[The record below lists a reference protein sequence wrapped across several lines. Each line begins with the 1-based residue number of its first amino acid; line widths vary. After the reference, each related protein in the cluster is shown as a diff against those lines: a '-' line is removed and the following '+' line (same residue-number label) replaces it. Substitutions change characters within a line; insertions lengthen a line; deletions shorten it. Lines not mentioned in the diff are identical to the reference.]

1 MSTISGTSSFQQ
13 MIEAVEA
20 MPLDEQEILLDIQQM
35 RLSAS
40 RRSQLVQEVAE
51 VRQEYAEGKVK
62 FGSVDDFLADLDD

>member
-20 MPLDEQEILLDIQQM
+20 MPLDEPEILLDIQQM

-62 FGSVDDFLADLDD
+62 FGSVDDFLADD